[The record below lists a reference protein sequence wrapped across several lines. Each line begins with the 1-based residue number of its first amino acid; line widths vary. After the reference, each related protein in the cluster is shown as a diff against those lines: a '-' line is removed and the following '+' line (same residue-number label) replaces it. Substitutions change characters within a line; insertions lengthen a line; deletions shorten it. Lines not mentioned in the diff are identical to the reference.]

1 MLPVRRAAALILK
14 ISIVALASLGTLSL
28 LAQLLGLARRPDT
41 GEAAHTQEAT
51 EDRRGRVYEARRNL
65 TAAACQRFEAEVN
78 QNIANKC

>member
-14 ISIVALASLGTLSL
+14 IAIVALASLGSLSL
-28 LAQLLGLARRPDT
+28 LAQLLGLDK

-78 QNIANKC
+78 QNITS

>member
-1 MLPVRRAAALILK
+1 MED
-14 ISIVALASLGTLSL
+14 

-41 GEAAHTQEAT
+41 GVATHTQEAT

-78 QNIANKC
+78 QNIAS